1 MNVILTLLAD
11 RPVKNRTA
19 AWSVAMVGWVPAFQL
34 LAPEFWLL
42 TPKLQVSRTFFMSPS
57 IFAIKNL
64 QPTAIQSFNKLT
76 K

>member
-1 MNVILTLLAD
+1 MNVIMTLLAD

-19 AWSVAMVGWVPAFQL
+19 AWIVVMVGWVPAFRL
-34 LAPEFWLL
+34 LAPEFWRL
-42 TPKLQVSRTFFMSPS
+42 TPKLQVSRTFSLPPS